1 MQRKEPAPEMKQK
14 IITFSSEILLYIVI
28 KRLMVTILNKNII
41 YSLISIKISQEIYI
55 DYVVFNKI

>member
-1 MQRKEPAPEMKQK
+1 MKQK